1 MLFFSVG
8 HRIYIHSHNHKST
21 KALLSPLSPA
31 YYWGGDGTQEGRTY
45 RYISKDIA
53 GIFCNLIITERPV
66 LNESQAV
73 TVKFGLTLQQIMDVV
88 SINNP
93 NKIIIKG

>member
-1 MLFFSVG
+1 M
-8 HRIYIHSHNHKST
+8 
-21 KALLSPLSPA
+21 
-31 YYWGGDGTQEGRTY
+31 D
-45 RYISKDIA
+45 
-53 GIFCNLIITERPV
+53 GIFCNLIISERPV

-88 SINNP
+88 SIDNP